1 VSLIAAVLLNAVLQQ
16 DQWKPP
22 MSKAEE
28 KRKFHSERLIATPA
42 SDLEASYAH
51 KLEMEAGSVFQGLRW
66 RPVGPESQSGRVIAV
81 DGPMGKAAET
91 LVAFA
96 TGGLWRTMDYG
107 LSWEPIFDHQS
118 TATIGD
124 IAVSRD
130 GQTIWVGTG
139 ENNSQ
144 RTSYHGTGV
153 FKTTDAGK
161 TWKNMGLKES
171 HHVGKVLI
179 DPKNEDTVWVASMGP
194 LYSDGGERGVF
205 KTTDGGRTWSHVLPT
220 GEDTGV
226 IDLAMDPRN
235 GNVVYAA
242 AWERERRAW
251 NFREGGEGTAIY
263 KTTDGGKRWTKLT
276 GFPAGKDGG
285 RIGLALAPSRPET
298 LYVFFDN
305 QNPES
310 NLDRMDERLGD
321 SKLSL
326 RRYLK
331 ATLEEILKLE
341 RRELVSF
348 LGRYL
353 PRDEKA
359 EDVAKEL
366 AEGKL
371 DKAGLTQK
379 FLKRNPDVFE
389 LPLVNEEV
397 WRSDDGGKT
406 WVNASGRMGGFGGYY
421 WEKVSVHPTDPNRVY
436 VNALL
441 LLESKDGGRTW
452 EQINERSH
460 VDHHVLWVDPRD
472 PSKVWNGN
480 DGGPYVSMDGGKNWR
495 ELNNLPVGQTTTVAV
510 DNKVPYNIYTGL
522 QDNGTMK
529 GPSTYVPGRTPL
541 ERWVTLGGGD
551 GSAVAVDPRNDGD
564 IVFTASQFGA
574 HSGQN
579 QATRERWNA
588 AASAAQGQP
597 ALRYNWISPIIISSH
612 HPDIVYLGSQKVHRS
627 FDGGRTYEEI
637 SPDLTRNIEQGD
649 VPHSTLTT
657 LSESPLKFGVIYAGA
672 DDGSI
677 HVTKDGGVEW
687 QAIQTPL
694 KTKWVSRIVASRY
707 KPGRVYCTQTGYR
720 EDDFKPYVWV
730 SEDYGATWKSI
741 SSNLPLEG
749 VNVIREDPKEEGW
762 LYLGTELGAY
772 LSRDSGQTW
781 TPIGGGLPHCAVHDL
796 AIQEKADDLVA
807 ATHGRS
813 IWVMDLE
820 WLRKLD
826 KETEAKPL
834 YAWTVADVRLTD
846 GDLFPRISEWAAK
859 YPEPKSVS
867 LDLWVAKGGKA
878 KVTLAKK
885 GGETVKTAEWDLT
898 PGLNFPSLSLVLDP
912 GDSRAPAVQVPPL
925 NDPFPARRPK
935 YPEAGDYVL
944 VIEVGGEKLEAGF
957 KISR

>member
-1 VSLIAAVLLNAVLQQ
+1 MSLITIALFTVVLQE

-28 KRKFHSERLIATPA
+28 KRKFHSEQLAATPA
-42 SDLEASYAH
+42 ANLEASYAT
-51 KLEMEAGSVFQGLRW
+51 KLETEAAAIFQGIRW
-66 RPVGPESQSGRVIAV
+66 RPVGPEVQSGRVIDI
-81 DGPMGKAAET
+81 DGPRDKPEVT

-96 TGGLWRTMDYG
+96 TGGLWRTLDCG
-107 LSWEPIFDHQS
+107 LSWEPIFEGQS
-118 TATIGD
+118 AFSIGD
-124 IAVSRD
+124 FDVSHD

-153 FKTTDAGK
+153 FKSTDAGK
-161 TWKNMGLKES
+161 TWKNAGLRDS
-171 HHVGKVLI
+171 HHIGQVLI
-179 DPKNEDTVWVASMGP
+179 DPKNEDLVWVGSIGP
-194 LYSDGGERGVF
+194 LYSDGGERGVY
-205 KTTDGGRTWSHVLPT
+205 KTSDGGRTWQHVLPT

-235 GNVVYAA
+235 SNVVYAA

-263 KTTDGGKRWTKLT
+263 KTTDGGKQWTKLT

-285 RIGLALAPSRPET
+285 RIGIAVAPSRPDT
-298 LYVFFDN
+298 VYAFFDN

-310 NLDRMDERLGD
+310 NLQRMDERLGD
-321 SKLSL
+321 AKLSL
-326 RRYLK
+326 RRYLS
-331 ATLEEILKLE
+331 ASLEEIMKLE

-366 AEGKL
+366 ADGKL
-371 DKAGLTQK
+371 DKPGLTAK
-379 FLKRNPDVFE
+379 LLKRNPDLFE

-406 WVNASGRMGGFGGYY
+406 WTNASGRMGGFGGYY
-421 WEKVSVHPTDPNRVY
+421 WDRLSVHPKDHNRVY

-452 EQINERSH
+452 EQINARSH

-480 DGGPYVSMDGGKNWR
+480 DGGPYVSLDGGTNWR

-522 QDNGTMK
+522 QDNGTLK
-529 GPSTYVPGRTPL
+529 GPSTYIPGRTPL
-541 ERWVTLGGGD
+541 ERWVAIGGGD
-551 GSAVAVDPRNDGD
+551 GSAIAVDPRNDGD
-564 IVFTASQFGA
+564 IVFTASQFGS

-579 QATRERWNA
+579 QVTRERWNA
-588 AASAAQGQP
+588 AASAGQGEPQ
-597 ALRYNWISPIIISSH
+597 LRYNWISPIEISPH

-627 FDGGRTYEEI
+627 FNGGRAYGDI

-649 VPHSTLTT
+649 VPHSSHTT

-687 QAIQTPL
+687 ESVQTPL

-730 SEDYGATWKSI
+730 SEDYGTTWKSI
-741 SSNLPLEG
+741 SANLPLEG
-749 VNVIREDPKEEGW
+749 VNVIREDPKVEEW
-762 LYLGTELGAY
+762 LYVGTELGVY
-772 LSRDSGQTW
+772 MSRNSGNDW
-781 TPIGGGLPHCAVHDL
+781 TPLGGGLPRCAVHDL
-796 AIQEKADDLVA
+796 ALQEKADDLVA

-826 KETEAKPL
+826 KETEAKSL
-834 YAWTVADVRLTD
+834 HAWTVSDVRLTD
-846 GDLFPRISEWAAK
+846 GDLFPRISEWASE
-859 YPEPKSVS
+859 YPDPKSVS
-867 LDLWVAKGGKA
+867 VDLWSLPGGKA
-878 KVTLAKK
+878 KVSLVKK
-885 GGETVKTAEWDLT
+885 GGETVKTGDWNLT
-898 PGLNFPSLSLVLDP
+898 PGLNFVSLGLALDP
-912 GDSRAPAVQVPPL
+912 GNPLAPPSQVPPL
-925 NDPFPARRPK
+925 NDPFAARRPK
-935 YPEAGDYVL
+935 FPEAGDYVL
-944 VIEVGGEKLEAGF
+944 VIEVAGEKIEAPF